1 MFRNWWKPINKKLS
15 GPLKRRGF
23 FVFEAIIILVIP
35 KKPAMGTIIGAEKR
49 AGMFPGLT

>member
-15 GPLKRRGF
+15 EPLKAEGF
-23 FVFEAIIILVIP
+23 FVFEAIFILVIP
-35 KKPAMGTIIGAEKR
+35 QNLPREVLKKR